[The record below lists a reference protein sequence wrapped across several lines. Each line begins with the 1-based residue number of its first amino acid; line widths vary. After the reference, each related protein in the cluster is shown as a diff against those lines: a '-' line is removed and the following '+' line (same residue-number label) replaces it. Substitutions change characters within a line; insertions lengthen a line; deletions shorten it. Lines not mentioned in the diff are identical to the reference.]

1 MYQASR
7 APAHSPSLSSC
18 LHHHAHPPR
27 TRVPSCTPASCT
39 HMQPPGAPPGSTSSA
54 SVSASLRSAR
64 WGGTSLFVCLCK
76 LLVGRGR
83 KAIHLWYRFKLNGAG
98 VVVCS
103 CLQKKVYS
111 GHLFGIATAQ
121 ARARLCGNGLT
132 SSLDELAAAAEAF
145 LRPSTATTSDSVAS
159 SVAGVP
165 PLLSSQ
171 PLELGS
177 LVTLAQSLGRGTF
190 LPPVRVWRCN

>member
-1 MYQASR
+1 M
-7 APAHSPSLSSC
+7 
-18 LHHHAHPPR
+18 
-27 TRVPSCTPASCT
+27 PSCTPLPDAHPCLMHTHAASR
-39 HMQPPGAPPGSTSSA
+39 GSSRIDVIRQCISFFAA
-54 SVSASLRSAR
+54 SKV
-64 WGGTSLFVCLCK
+64 GGTSLFVCLCK

-83 KAIHLWYRFKLNGAG
+83 KGIHLWYWFKLNGAG

-103 CLQKKVYS
+103 CLQKKVNS
-111 GHLFGIATAQ
+111 GHLFGIATAAH

>member
-1 MYQASR
+1 M
-7 APAHSPSLSSC
+7 
-18 LHHHAHPPR
+18 
-27 TRVPSCTPASCT
+27 
-39 HMQPPGAPPGSTSSA
+39 
-54 SVSASLRSAR
+54 
-64 WGGTSLFVCLCK
+64 FVCLCK

-83 KAIHLWYRFKLNGAG
+83 KGIHLWYWFKLNGAG

-103 CLQKKVYS
+103 CLQKKVNS
-111 GHLFGIATAQ
+111 GHLFGIATAH

-132 SSLDELAAAAEAF
+132 GSLDELAAAAEEC
-145 LRPSTATTSDSVAS
+145 LRPAAATTSDSVVAS

-165 PLLSSQ
+165 PPLLSSP

-177 LVTLAQSLGRGTF
+177 LVTLAQSLGRGSF